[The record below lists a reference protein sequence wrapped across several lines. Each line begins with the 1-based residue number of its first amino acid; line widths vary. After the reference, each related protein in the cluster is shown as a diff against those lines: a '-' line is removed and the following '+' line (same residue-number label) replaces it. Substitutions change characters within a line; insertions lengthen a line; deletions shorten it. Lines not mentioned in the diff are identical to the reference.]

1 LRTIPKVIHIIW
13 IGGDIPQRNRDCI
26 VTFPRLNPDWEVN
39 LWIDAN
45 QLLTG
50 ERRRQ
55 ISDQNGAQGLG
66 RVSAAQWQEVAQ
78 VLGKKGG
85 DAATIRYLEE
95 YLNQRGETLRGMRA
109 TQVNSIINFCEENGI
124 KLREVQRDL
133 KMGKNAAIYRRE
145 LVNRGANFGS
155 ASDILRIEIL
165 LQYGGIYADT
175 DVSCVSPLGDIV
187 WGVSRSLLQTNKAL
201 FEAYA
206 SRNKDATPAEYRD
219 PGDLWI
225 GNNLHLLVILQNTKL
240 VPADQGPKSWADLL
254 DPKWKGKIAF
264 TDPANSGSAYA
275 TVTMLVDLWG
285 GGDAGWKKVG
295 ELFRNLKVLNRSSL
309 VFQGVGNGEYPLGI
323 SLEYAGP
330 LWASNGAP
338 VKVVYPS
345 DGTTASMEGVG
356 IVKGGPNT
364 DSAKAFVDYI
374 NRKDVRETILKA
386 TFRRPTRGDLD
397 LAKLPGGLP
406 PLSAVKLVK
415 YDEEGWTAKRTKTM
429 EQIKDVLQDSR

>member
-1 LRTIPKVIHIIW
+1 MTISRLR
-13 IGGDIPQRNRDCI
+13 R
-26 VTFPRLNPDWEVN
+26 
-39 LWIDAN
+39 
-45 QLLTG
+45 LLTLASLVCALG
-50 ERRRQ
+50 TAGTAEAQKKLVVYTANESTLNDLVFGAFAKETGIQVDPVAAGSGVLMRR
-55 ISDQNGAQGLG
+55 
-66 RVSAAQWQEVAQ
+66 
-78 VLGKKGG
+78 
-85 DAATIRYLEE
+85 
-95 YLNQRGETLRGMRA
+95 
-109 TQVNSIINFCEENGI
+109 
-124 KLREVQRDL
+124 
-133 KMGKNAAIYRRE
+133 
-145 LVNRGANFGS
+145 
-155 ASDILRIEIL
+155 
-165 LQYGGIYADT
+165 LQAEKAR
-175 DVSCVSPLGDIV
+175 PQGDIV

-201 FEAYA
+201 FDAYA
-206 SRNKDATPAEYRD
+206 SKNKDATPAEYRD

-240 VPADQGPKSWADLL
+240 VPVDQGPKSWADLL

-295 ELFRNLKVLNRSSL
+295 QLFKNMKVLNRSSL